1 MAYLDDQLGSSWK
14 EVVEDISITKVGKD
28 MRDKL
33 ASLFESIGDAVDKLK
48 DTDSATIQYTVTV
61 IKTIDGKKRV
71 IVK

>member
-33 ASLFESIGDAVDKLK
+33 ASLFESLGNAIDKLK
-48 DTDSATIQYTVTV
+48 DTDSATIQYTVEVITTV
-61 IKTIDGKKRV
+61 DGKKRV
-71 IVK
+71 VVR